1 MEGINGPACELNT
14 RFIYF
19 YIMDNVLDLN
29 DLVRDDK
36 QVEKHILKVFEDVL
50 KQCHA
55 SIKQYNKV
63 RVKTMEFEIPRYVYG
78 KPLYDINVMRN
89 YLIYHLTDNGLKV
102 VPMSKNKLYI
112 SWREADL
119 DIDKFV
125 KRKTEA
131 MERKQGRMF
140 GEPADLVASIDTLK
154 FRQERQRQLS
164 LERQERFAK
173 QAGRFGHI
181 DQSPF

>member
-1 MEGINGPACELNT
+1 
-14 RFIYF
+14 
-19 YIMDNVLDLN
+19 MDNILDLN

-36 QVEKHILKVFEDVL
+36 QVEKHILNVFEGVL

-78 KPLYDINVMRN
+78 KPLYDINVLRN

-102 VPMSKNKLYI
+102 IPTDRNKLYI

-119 DIDKFV
+119 DIEKFV
-125 KRKTEA
+125 KRKTES
-131 MERKQGRMF
+131 MERKQGAMF
-140 GEPADLVASIDTLK
+140 GEPAELITNVNTLK
-154 FRQERQRQLS
+154 FRQERQRQLM
-164 LERQERFAK
+164 LERQERFDR
-173 QAGRFGHI
+173 QAARFGNL
-181 DQSPF
+181 DRSPLEF